1 MSGLLVAIVFL
12 GILIFVHELGHFMVA
27 RLCDVGVERFSLGFG
42 PKVWGVKK
50 TETEYVLSLLPL
62 GGYVKLLGENPE
74 EELPAGADI
83 SRSFSHKP
91 LSTRT
96 AIVVAGPLFNLI
108 FASLVMSM
116 VYLWGIPVLEPVV
129 GKVLPSTPAAMAG
142 LMAGDKILAIE
153 GKRVSSWDDLSRIIQ
168 KNPGK
173 SLKLVV
179 KRKNQSLE
187 LTVTP
192 ELQNTRNIFGE
203 KKKVG
208 RLGIVAAGVFR
219 VERSNPLTAVA
230 RGIGYTVKI
239 FYLTV
244 LGVIKIIQRVV
255 PAKSVGGPI
264 LIVQLASQQAKAG
277 VLSLLTFMAFISVNL
292 GVINLFPIPV
302 LDGGHLLFFGIEA
315 VRRKPLSVRTKEMA
329 QQIGLA
335 IIIVI
340 MVLAFYNDIV
350 RIIGS

>member
-12 GILIFVHELGHFMVA
+12 GILIFVHELGHFLMA
-27 RLCDVGVERFSLGFG
+27 RLYGVGVEKFSLGFG
-42 PKVWGVKK
+42 PKIWGIKRG
-50 TETEYVLSLLPL
+50 ETEYVLSLFPL

-74 EELPAGADI
+74 EELPEDADI

-91 LSTRT
+91 LSTKA
-96 AIVVAGPLFNLI
+96 AIVAAGPMSNLI
-108 FASLVMSM
+108 FAAFVMSM

-129 GKVLPSTPAAMAG
+129 GKVLPNTPAAVAG
-142 LMAGDKILAIE
+142 LMPKDKIVAIE
-153 GKRVSSWDDLSRIIQ
+153 GKRMSSWSDLSGIIQ

-173 SLKLVV
+173 PLKLTI
-179 KRKNQSLE
+179 KRKDQSLE

-192 ELQNTRNIFGE
+192 EPQETKNIFGE

-208 RLGIVAAGVFR
+208 MLGIVAAGVFR

-244 LGVIKIIQRVV
+244 LGIIKIIQRVV

-277 VLSLLTFMAFISVNL
+277 LLSLLTFMAFISVNL

-302 LDGGHLLFFGIEA
+302 LDGGHLLFFCIEA
-315 VRRKPLSVRTKEMA
+315 VRRRPLSIRTKEMA

-335 IIIVI
+335 IIIII
-340 MVLAFYNDIV
+340 MVLAFYNDIA